1 MAVSNP
7 GAADLGAADPVVAL
21 TADLGLRLL
30 QLVVGW
36 QGVERGEPLAALH
49 EQCRNAAGPGGSHLL
64 PERLLSVCNLD
75 KETLATALS
84 RVSGGYSPRL
94 DFRIP
99 PAGRFDSSLVPYG
112 RAGEP
117 RDRWI
122 LAIDEGLP
130 PRDQVAL
137 YGHALGH
144 MLLNREVRQMG
155 QLPLLDPR
163 DGHTH
168 VDMVGELR
176 QLESTRNPIDLR
188 VLEAY
193 PQLAALLRPV
203 DEASTSYST
212 ADPDLRQRL
221 AKAGWRGS
229 LIQMPYV
236 FTDGRVYVSGSSYR
250 RGSKLRAD
258 ALLRAEAS
266 LPMALVQTVRAG
278 QTQADAEQRMVEY
291 AHDRLNLPFAYL
303 TDESGAVYEFDWTA
317 SQEPARTTL
326 TDLPTRDILWYRW
339 ITALGLTDEK
349 DQHAL
354 RYPYQLSSGQT
365 PRYYQETA
373 INRAVIAVLQAQH
386 GLRKPRIL
394 LTLATGTGKT
404 LIAFEI
410 VWKLR
415 RAGVIGNV
423 LFLTDRDYL
432 LGQAMDNAFT
442 PFGQARARI
451 RGDVNTSRDILF
463 ATYQSLAGE
472 EGRSGLY
479 HRYPRDFFSLIVV
492 DECHRGS
499 AQDDSNWR
507 AILGY
512 FDAAVQIGLTATP
525 LRTDNVQT
533 YDYFGGPVA
542 TYSLR
547 LGITDGFLAPYR
559 VRRVLMGPAVT
570 AVKEEESGTPS
581 GVSDTDERRDDAI
594 AAIDSGMV
602 TIGPAL
608 VEQTPIIAEHLATFL
623 RNSGDPMA
631 KTIVFCVDQAHAEQ
645 MRAALAQKCADL
657 VSRYPDYVER
667 IVSDEGTDGK
677 RALGRFSTPDEP
689 APVIVTTSKLLS
701 TGVDVPTCKN
711 VVLARPIGSIVEFK
725 QIIGRGTRLHEPEKT
740 WFTILDYAG
749 ATRHFFDPA
758 FDGDPE
764 VVEIEVLT
772 PELDTPE
779 ETLQEGDSGAATS
792 AFGTNVS
799 PGAVV
804 YDERPETPG
813 DALIKETLD
822 APLVPSGEQ
831 SSRPP
836 ITAAP
841 TDAETGGQEPTIPR
855 QPTGQ
860 DSTTGHKLSTDTI
873 PSSPEGASPVVSE
886 GGSPQPEPPEKPP
899 VIVPPPVPEPPIE
912 PIHPGDG
919 RTIVVRGELLYELGS
934 DGRTLR
940 SLSYRQYEDYA
951 KGVVEGLCG
960 NATELR
966 ARWLRPE
973 QRDEIRGHLEDAG
986 VDLGELAAA
995 MRQPDADPLDLLLH
1009 IAFGQPIMTRR
1020 ERAERLWHAHPDFF
1034 ARYQPTAREILQII
1048 LTKYV
1053 RGEAQDV
1060 SNPEL
1065 LQVPPLGERGTFI
1078 ELARPFG
1085 GGAKVRETLKELQRL
1100 LYSA

>member
-7 GAADLGAADPVVAL
+7 RAADPVVAP

-30 QLVVGW
+30 QLVAGW
-36 QGVERGEPLAALH
+36 QGVERGELLAALH

-64 PERLLSVCNLD
+64 PERLLSVRNLD
-75 KETLATALS
+75 KETLSTALD
-84 RVSGGYSPRL
+84 RISGTGHGPLL

-99 PAGRFDSSLVPYG
+99 PAGRFDSALVPHG

-122 LAIDEGLP
+122 LAINEGLP
-130 PRDQVAL
+130 PQDQVAL

-176 QLESTRNPIDLR
+176 QLESTRNPIDRR

-203 DEASTSYST
+203 DETSTSYSM

-221 AKAGWRGS
+221 AKARWRGA

-278 QTQADAEQRMVEY
+278 QTQADAEQRVVEY

-303 TDESGAVYEFDWTA
+303 IDESGAVYEFDWTTG
-317 SQEPARTTL
+317 QEPARTTL

-339 ITALGLTDEK
+339 ITALGLMDEK

-386 GLRKPRIL
+386 GVRKPRIL

-451 RGDVNTSRDILF
+451 RGEVNTSRDILF

-472 EGRSGLY
+472 EGRPGLY
-479 HRYPRDFFSLIVV
+479 RRYPRDFFSLIVV

-559 VRRVLMGPAVT
+559 VRRVLMGPAAT
-570 AVKEEESGTPS
+570 AVEEEESGRSP
-581 GVSDTDERRDDAI
+581 GVSDTNARRDDAI
-594 AAIDSGMV
+594 AAVDSGLV
-602 TIGPAL
+602 ATGPAL
-608 VEQTPIIAEHLATFL
+608 VEQTPIIAKHLTTFL

-645 MRAALAQKCADL
+645 MRAALVQECADL
-657 VSRYPDYVER
+657 VSRYADYVER

-689 APVIVTTSKLLS
+689 TPVIVTTSKLLS

-764 VVEIEVLT
+764 VVEIEVLA
-772 PELDTPE
+772 PESDTPE
-779 ETLQEGDSGAATS
+779 KNRHEGDSGGAS
-792 AFGTNVS
+792 ASSTNVR
-799 PGAVV
+799 PGEVV
-804 YDERPETPG
+804 YGERPETPG
-813 DALIKETLD
+813 DTLIKETPD
-822 APLVPSGEQ
+822 APFVAGGEQ
-831 SSRPP
+831 TLRPP
-836 ITAAP
+836 ITATP
-841 TDAETGGQEPTIPR
+841 TDAEMGGQEPATPR
-855 QPTGQ
+855 RTTGQ
-860 DSTTGHKLSTDTI
+860 DSKTGHKLSTDTI

-886 GGSPQPEPPEKPP
+886 GGSPRPEPPEKPP
-899 VIVPPPVPEPPIE
+899 VIVPLPAPEPPIE
-912 PIHPGDG
+912 PIRPGDG
-919 RTIVVRGELLYELGS
+919 RTIVVRGELLYELGP

-940 SLSYRQYEDYA
+940 TLSYRQYEDYA

-966 ARWLRPE
+966 ARWLRLE
-973 QRDEIRGHLEDAG
+973 QRDEIRGRLEDAG
-986 VDLGELAAA
+986 VDLKELAAA
-995 MRQPDADPLDLLLH
+995 MHQPDADPLDLLLH

-1034 ARYQPTAREILQII
+1034 ARYQPAAREILQVI

-1065 LQVPPLGERGTFI
+1065 LQVPPLGERGTFM